1 MDVHGADKTRDGEW
15 EGRQTCTASRSR
27 TVSADCSSRQ
37 IRNNF
42 ISVTEADYITT
53 ALH

>member
-1 MDVHGADKTRDGEW
+1 VHGADKTRDGEW
-15 EGRQTCTASRSR
+15 EGEADMHGVKNRSVLTAAAGRYA
-27 TVSADCSSRQ
+27 T
-37 IRNNF
+37 NF